1 MAKEIII
8 KTKEGLQH
16 VFALKEIIL
25 KGELLAKYP
34 SGAKVSLCP
43 TQYAYGESYI
53 DKLPDALLNGAAA
66 ALIPVETNE
75 TPEDTA
81 GESPAETETPTE
93 SQNESAGA
101 VE

>member
-34 SGAKVSLCP
+34 SGTKVSLCP

-66 ALIPVETNE
+66 ALIPVETDA
-75 TPEDTA
+75 EDTA
-81 GESPAETETPTE
+81 DETPTETETPTE

>member
-1 MAKEIII
+1 MAKEIVI

-16 VFALKEIIL
+16 IFSLKEIVL

-53 DKLPDALLNGAAA
+53 DKLPDALLNGAAT
-66 ALIPVETNE
+66 ALIPVETDGSLDE
-75 TPEDTA
+75 TPEGDV
-81 GESPAETETPTE
+81 TE
-93 SQNESAGA
+93 
-101 VE
+101 

>member
-1 MAKEIII
+1 MAKEIVI

-16 VFALKEIIL
+16 IFSLKEIVL
-25 KGELLAKYP
+25 KGELIAKYP
-34 SGAKVSLCP
+34 SGTKVSLCP

-66 ALIPVETNE
+66 ALIPVETDE
-75 TPEDTA
+75 TADA
-81 GESPAETETPTE
+81 AETPTE
-93 SQNESAGA
+93 AETSTESAGA

>member
-34 SGAKVSLCP
+34 SGTKVSLCP

-66 ALIPVETNE
+66 ALIPVETDA
-75 TPEDTA
+75 EDTA

>member
-1 MAKEIII
+1 MAKEIVI

-16 VFALKEIIL
+16 IFSLKEIVL

-34 SGAKVSLCP
+34 SGEKVSLCP

-66 ALIPVETNE
+66 ALIPVETDE
-75 TPEDTA
+75 TV
-81 GESPAETETPTE
+81 GEAWTPTE
-93 SQNESAGA
+93 AETPNESAGA